1 MPSPTPFRRT
11 LLLAALAPAAI
22 LFPNTDGTLNAQSAS
37 PTRITVNFHP
47 ALPAIPSTPF
57 VVTAFGAVGDG
68 STDNTRALQAAID
81 AASRAGG
88 GTVDIPAG
96 IFLCG
101 PLQLKSRIALHLDPK
116 AVFRMLPLGRYP
128 GGTVN
133 PESFIRGAR
142 LHDIAI
148 TGGGTIDGQGQPWWP
163 YAKTKGARR
172 PRMIALNSCDRILI
186 EQVTLENSPMF
197 HIAISG
203 QSHDVTVRGVTI
215 RAPASTDPVTPSHN
229 TDACDVSAHRVLV
242 EDCNVSVG
250 DDDFTTGGHTSD
262 VVIANCTYGY
272 GHGVSI
278 GSPIRGGV
286 SNVTVVNC
294 TFNHTECG
302 IRIKSDR
309 DRGDIVQHMLYEN
322 LRMTDVG
329 CPILIYGAY
338 MAKNRRYRDLNK
350 LTPAIAASYPAAPL
364 RDTTP
369 VYRDIIFRNITAT
382 VTPGHRAGLIW
393 GLPEAPASDIVLDH
407 VSITADRPFGI
418 YDAKNVKLINCSI
431 QTPDGVPPVV
441 TARATASLSP

>member
-1 MPSPTPFRRT
+1 MPTSSALRRA
-11 LLLAALAPAAI
+11 LLLGALLPASLLGARAATAPVPAAAHRVKVT
-22 LFPNTDGTLNAQSAS
+22 FQ
-37 PTRITVNFHP
+37 P
-47 ALPAIPSTPF
+47 ALPSIPDAHV

-68 STDNTRALQAAID
+68 STDNTRAVQAAID

-88 GTVDIPAG
+88 GTVDFPAG
-96 IFLCG
+96 VFLCG
-101 PLQLKSRIALHLDPK
+101 PIRLASRIALHLDPK
-116 AVFRMLPLGRYP
+116 ATLRMLPLGRYP
-128 GGTVN
+128 GGTTR
-133 PESFIRGAR
+133 PDDFISGSR

-148 TGGGTIDGQGQPWWP
+148 TGRGTIDGQGAPWWP
-163 YAKTKGARR
+163 YAKQKGARR
-172 PRMIALNSCDRILI
+172 PRMIKLSSCDRILI
-186 EQVTLENSPMF
+186 EQVTLKNSPMF

-203 QSHDVTVRGVTI
+203 ESQDVTVRGVTI

-242 EDCNVSVG
+242 EDCDVSVG

-262 VVIANCTYGY
+262 VLIANCTYGY

-309 DRGDIVQHMLYEN
+309 DRGGVVQHMRYEN

-338 MAKNRRYRDLNK
+338 MARERRYRDLNR
-350 LTPAIAASYPAAPL
+350 LTPAIAASYPAAPV
-364 RDTTP
+364 RETTP
-369 VYRDIIFRNITAT
+369 VYRDIVFRNITAT
-382 VTPGHRAGLIW
+382 VSPGHRAGLIW
-393 GLPEAPASDIVLDH
+393 GLPEAPATDIVLDH
-407 VSITADRPFGI
+407 VSIAADRPLGI
-418 YDAKNVKLINCSI
+418 FDARNVKLIATSI

-441 TARATASLSP
+441 TARATVQVEP

>member
-1 MPSPTPFRRT
+1 MPTFAAIHRT
-11 LLLAALAPAAI
+11 VLLGALLAAVPPGVRAAPAPLPPSI
-22 LFPNTDGTLNAQSAS
+22 AS
-37 PTRITVNFHP
+37 SHP
-47 ALPAIPSTPF
+47 ALPVIPSKTF
-57 VVTAFGAVGDG
+57 VVTSFGAVGDDA
-68 STDNTRALQAAID
+68 TDNTRALQAAID

-88 GTVDIPAG
+88 GTVEIPAG
-96 IFLCG
+96 TFLSG
-101 PLQLKSRIALHLDPK
+101 PVVLRSDIALDLAPR
-116 AVFRMLPLGRYP
+116 AVLRMLPLGRYP
-128 GGTVN
+128 GGTLD
-133 PESFIRGAR
+133 PESFISGAR

-148 TGGGTIDGQGQPWWP
+148 TGSGTIDGQGAPWWP
-163 YAKTKGARR
+163 YAKRKGARR
-172 PRMIALNSCDRILI
+172 PRMIALNTCHRILI
-186 EQVTLENSPMF
+186 EHVTLENSPMF

-203 QSHDVTVRGVTI
+203 QSQDVTVRGVTI

-286 SNVTVVNC
+286 SNITVVNC

-309 DRGDIVQHMLYEN
+309 DRGGVVQHMRYEN

-338 MAKNRRYRDLNK
+338 MAKDRRYRDLNR
-350 LTPAIAASYPAAPL
+350 LTPAIAASYPGAPL

-369 VYRDIIFRNITAT
+369 VYRDIVFRNITAT

-393 GLPEAPASDIVLDH
+393 GLPEAPTSDIVLDH

-418 YDAKNVKLINCSI
+418 FDATNVKLIATSI

-441 TARATASLSP
+441 TARATVEVAR